1 MKKLLG
7 IIVLGLIWSN
17 VSIAQ
22 ITEDQINYGIKQCQN
37 DKQQFNASKMNAK
50 NYNLFCECYIR
61 SMMSLLNAE
70 EMAYQKKYQNHR
82 KNTLMVL
89 RELNQSVFNENDK

>member
-7 IIVLGLIWSN
+7 IVVLGLIWSN
-17 VSIAQ
+17 VSLAQ
-22 ITEDQINYGIKQCQN
+22 ITEDQIIYGVKQCQN
-37 DKQQFNASKMNAK
+37 DKQQFNASKMNVK

-70 EMAYQKKYQNHR
+70 EMAYQRKYQKPSQKYINGAQNI
-82 KNTLMVL
+82 KSKCIKL
-89 RELNQSVFNENDK
+89 